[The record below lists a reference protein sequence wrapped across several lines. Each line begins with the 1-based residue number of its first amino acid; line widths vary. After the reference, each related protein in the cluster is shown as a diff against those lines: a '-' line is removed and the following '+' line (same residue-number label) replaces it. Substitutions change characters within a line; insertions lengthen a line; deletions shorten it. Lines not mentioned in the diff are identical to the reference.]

1 MSMIDAFGL
10 TIDVKNMKVTYHP
23 DDLRY
28 GKIIIMSDADVDG
41 AHIKNLFY
49 TFIWNFCP
57 ELIIDGY
64 VYAGVPPLYKV
75 TMGGKY
81 YYLKNDAALEEFKA
95 KHPGKKIQV
104 NRLKGLGEMEI
115 IEYALI
121 HSKFN
126 LLLDKH
132 RIVKITGRLIVRN
145 INSLLKCDKWHLYP
159 YKSIVCHVNSDLTFA
174 DSRIFISLGSFMNLL
189 VKQKKYLNDT
199 KGIYFE
205 HLLCQQIKQQKTF
218 TFFPFITEPHFE
230 GISGSTG
237 IKYEKPNTSLLYK
250 LRYLNFQMGVQ
261 KQIFCENDSC
271 SKRLL
276 FRVICMVITY
286 MSSLLIKIL
295 QYKTKELA

>member
-1 MSMIDAFGL
+1 MDDIILL
-10 TIDVKNMKVTYHP
+10 TACINPGGMPFTVV
-23 DDLRY
+23 
-28 GKIIIMSDADVDG
+28 SDATQRLNQYLLALQFYLQNTTCPIVFVDNSNMDKTPFLEYESQYG
-41 AHIKNLFY
+41 SRLEILSF
-49 TFIWNFCP
+49 
-57 ELIIDGY
+57 DGN
-64 VYAGVPPLYKV
+64 KV
-75 TMGGKY
+75 KTQG
-81 YYLKNDAALEEFKA
+81 
-95 KHPGKKIQV
+95 
-104 NRLKGLGEMEI
+104 KGLGEMEI

>member
-1 MSMIDAFGL
+1 MDDIILL
-10 TIDVKNMKVTYHP
+10 TACINPGGMPFTVV
-23 DDLRY
+23 
-28 GKIIIMSDADVDG
+28 SDATQRLNQYLLALQFYLQNTSCPIVFVDNSNMDKTPFLEYESQYG
-41 AHIKNLFY
+41 SRLEILSF
-49 TFIWNFCP
+49 
-57 ELIIDGY
+57 DGN
-64 VYAGVPPLYKV
+64 KV
-75 TMGGKY
+75 KTQG
-81 YYLKNDAALEEFKA
+81 
-95 KHPGKKIQV
+95 
-104 NRLKGLGEMEI
+104 KGLGEMEI

-205 HLLCQQIKQQKTF
+205 HLLCQQIK
-218 TFFPFITEPHFE
+218 H
-230 GISGSTG
+230 
-237 IKYEKPNTSLLYK
+237 EKPNTSLLYK

>member
-1 MSMIDAFGL
+1 MDDIILL
-10 TIDVKNMKVTYHP
+10 TACINPGGMPFTVV
-23 DDLRY
+23 
-28 GKIIIMSDADVDG
+28 SDATQRLNQYLLALQFYLQNTSCPIVFVDNSNMDKTPFLEYESQYG
-41 AHIKNLFY
+41 SRLEILSF
-49 TFIWNFCP
+49 
-57 ELIIDGY
+57 DGN
-64 VYAGVPPLYKV
+64 KV
-75 TMGGKY
+75 KTQGKG
-81 YYLKNDAALEEFKA
+81 F
-95 KHPGKKIQV
+95 
-104 NRLKGLGEMEI
+104 GEMEI

-205 HLLCQQIKQQKTF
+205 HLLCQQIKQQKTY

>member
-1 MSMIDAFGL
+1 MDDIILL
-10 TIDVKNMKVTYHP
+10 TACVNPGGMPFTVV
-23 DDLRY
+23 
-28 GKIIIMSDADVDG
+28 SDAKQRLNQYLLALQFYLQNTSCPIVFVDNSNMDKTPFLEYESQYG
-41 AHIKNLFY
+41 SRLEILAF
-49 TFIWNFCP
+49 
-57 ELIIDGY
+57 DGN
-64 VYAGVPPLYKV
+64 KV
-75 TMGGKY
+75 KTQG
-81 YYLKNDAALEEFKA
+81 
-95 KHPGKKIQV
+95 
-104 NRLKGLGEMEI
+104 KGLGEMEI
-115 IEYALI
+115 IEYALM

-126 LLLDKH
+126 LLLDKY

-159 YKSIVCHVNSDLTFA
+159 YKSIVCHINSDLTFA
-174 DSRIFISLGSFMNLL
+174 DSRIFISLGSFMYLL

-295 QYKTKELA
+295 QYKTTEEA

>member
-1 MSMIDAFGL
+1 MDDIILL
-10 TIDVKNMKVTYHP
+10 TACINPGGMPFTVV
-23 DDLRY
+23 
-28 GKIIIMSDADVDG
+28 SDATQRLNQYLLALQFYLQNTSCPIVFVDNSNMDKTPFLEYETQYG
-41 AHIKNLFY
+41 SRLEILSF
-49 TFIWNFCP
+49 
-57 ELIIDGY
+57 DGN
-64 VYAGVPPLYKV
+64 KV
-75 TMGGKY
+75 KTQG
-81 YYLKNDAALEEFKA
+81 
-95 KHPGKKIQV
+95 
-104 NRLKGLGEMEI
+104 KGLGEMEI
-115 IEYALI
+115 IEYALM

-126 LLLDKH
+126 LLLDKY

-174 DSRIFISLGSFMNLL
+174 DSRIFISLGSFMYLL

-295 QYKTKELA
+295 QYKTKEVA

>member
-1 MSMIDAFGL
+1 MDDIILL
-10 TIDVKNMKVTYHP
+10 TACINPGGMPFTVV
-23 DDLRY
+23 
-28 GKIIIMSDADVDG
+28 SDATQRLNQYLLALQFYLQNTSCPIVFVDNSNMDKTPFLEYESQYG
-41 AHIKNLFY
+41 SRLEILSF
-49 TFIWNFCP
+49 
-57 ELIIDGY
+57 DGN
-64 VYAGVPPLYKV
+64 KV
-75 TMGGKY
+75 KTQG
-81 YYLKNDAALEEFKA
+81 
-95 KHPGKKIQV
+95 
-104 NRLKGLGEMEI
+104 KGLGEMEI

-218 TFFPFITEPHFE
+218 TFFPFIMEPHFE

>member
-1 MSMIDAFGL
+1 MDNIILL
-10 TIDVKNMKVTYHP
+10 TACINPGGMPFTVV
-23 DDLRY
+23 
-28 GKIIIMSDADVDG
+28 SDATQRLNQYLLALQFYLQNTSCPIVFVDNSNMDKTPFLEYESQYG
-41 AHIKNLFY
+41 SRLEILSF
-49 TFIWNFCP
+49 
-57 ELIIDGY
+57 DGN
-64 VYAGVPPLYKV
+64 KV
-75 TMGGKY
+75 KTQG
-81 YYLKNDAALEEFKA
+81 E
-95 KHPGKKIQV
+95 
-104 NRLKGLGEMEI
+104 GLGEMEI

>member
-1 MSMIDAFGL
+1 MDDIILL
-10 TIDVKNMKVTYHP
+10 TACINPGGMPFTVV
-23 DDLRY
+23 
-28 GKIIIMSDADVDG
+28 SDATQRLNQYLLALQFYLQNTSCPIVFVDNSNMDKTPFLEYESQYG
-41 AHIKNLFY
+41 SRLEILSF
-49 TFIWNFCP
+49 
-57 ELIIDGY
+57 DGN
-64 VYAGVPPLYKV
+64 KV
-75 TMGGKY
+75 KTQG
-81 YYLKNDAALEEFKA
+81 
-95 KHPGKKIQV
+95 
-104 NRLKGLGEMEI
+104 KGLGEMEI

-295 QYKTKELA
+295 QYKTKELT

>member
-1 MSMIDAFGL
+1 MDDIILL
-10 TIDVKNMKVTYHP
+10 TACVNPGGMPFTVV
-23 DDLRY
+23 
-28 GKIIIMSDADVDG
+28 SDATQRLNQYLLALQFYLQNTSCPIVFVDNSNMDKTPFLEYESQYG
-41 AHIKNLFY
+41 SRLEILAF
-49 TFIWNFCP
+49 
-57 ELIIDGY
+57 DGN
-64 VYAGVPPLYKV
+64 KV
-75 TMGGKY
+75 KTQG
-81 YYLKNDAALEEFKA
+81 
-95 KHPGKKIQV
+95 
-104 NRLKGLGEMEI
+104 KGLGEMEI
-115 IEYALI
+115 IEYALM

-295 QYKTKELA
+295 QYKTKEEA

>member
-1 MSMIDAFGL
+1 MDDIILL
-10 TIDVKNMKVTYHP
+10 TACINPGGMPFTVV
-23 DDLRY
+23 
-28 GKIIIMSDADVDG
+28 SDAKQRLNQYLLALQFYLQNTSCPIVFVDNSNMDKTPFLEYESQYG
-41 AHIKNLFY
+41 SRLEILSF
-49 TFIWNFCP
+49 
-57 ELIIDGY
+57 DGN
-64 VYAGVPPLYKV
+64 KV
-75 TMGGKY
+75 KTQG
-81 YYLKNDAALEEFKA
+81 
-95 KHPGKKIQV
+95 
-104 NRLKGLGEMEI
+104 KGLGEMEI

>member
-1 MSMIDAFGL
+1 MDDIILL
-10 TIDVKNMKVTYHP
+10 TACINPGGMPFTVV
-23 DDLRY
+23 
-28 GKIIIMSDADVDG
+28 SDATQRLNQYLLALQFYLQNTSCPIVFVDNSNMDKTPFLEYESQYG
-41 AHIKNLFY
+41 SRLEILSF
-49 TFIWNFCP
+49 
-57 ELIIDGY
+57 DGN
-64 VYAGVPPLYKV
+64 KV
-75 TMGGKY
+75 KTQG
-81 YYLKNDAALEEFKA
+81 
-95 KHPGKKIQV
+95 
-104 NRLKGLGEMEI
+104 KGLGEMEI

-145 INSLLKCDKWHLYP
+145 INSLLKCDKWHIYP

>member
-1 MSMIDAFGL
+1 MDDIILL
-10 TIDVKNMKVTYHP
+10 TACVNPGGMPFTVV
-23 DDLRY
+23 
-28 GKIIIMSDADVDG
+28 SDATQRLNQYLLALQFYLQNTSCPIVFVDNSNMDKTPFLEYESQYG
-41 AHIKNLFY
+41 SRLEILSF
-49 TFIWNFCP
+49 
-57 ELIIDGY
+57 DGN
-64 VYAGVPPLYKV
+64 KV
-75 TMGGKY
+75 KTQG
-81 YYLKNDAALEEFKA
+81 
-95 KHPGKKIQV
+95 
-104 NRLKGLGEMEI
+104 KGLGEMEI

-145 INSLLKCDKWHLYP
+145 INSLLKCYKWHLYP

-295 QYKTKELA
+295 QYKTKEEA

>member
-1 MSMIDAFGL
+1 MDDIILL
-10 TIDVKNMKVTYHP
+10 TACINPGGMPFTVV
-23 DDLRY
+23 
-28 GKIIIMSDADVDG
+28 SDATQRLNQYLLALQFYLQNTSCPIVFVDNSNMDKTPFLEYESQYG
-41 AHIKNLFY
+41 SRLEILSF
-49 TFIWNFCP
+49 
-57 ELIIDGY
+57 DGN
-64 VYAGVPPLYKV
+64 KV
-75 TMGGKY
+75 KTQG
-81 YYLKNDAALEEFKA
+81 
-95 KHPGKKIQV
+95 
-104 NRLKGLGEMEI
+104 KGLGEMEI

-189 VKQKKYLNDT
+189 VKQRKYLNDT

>member
-1 MSMIDAFGL
+1 MDEIILL
-10 TIDVKNMKVTYHP
+10 TACINPGGMPFTVV
-23 DDLRY
+23 
-28 GKIIIMSDADVDG
+28 SDATQRLNQYLLALQFYLQNTSCPIVFVDNSNMDKTPFLEYESQYG
-41 AHIKNLFY
+41 SRLEILSF
-49 TFIWNFCP
+49 
-57 ELIIDGY
+57 DGN
-64 VYAGVPPLYKV
+64 KV
-75 TMGGKY
+75 KTQG
-81 YYLKNDAALEEFKA
+81 
-95 KHPGKKIQV
+95 
-104 NRLKGLGEMEI
+104 KGLGEMEI

>member
-1 MSMIDAFGL
+1 MDDIILL
-10 TIDVKNMKVTYHP
+10 TACINPGGMPFTVV
-23 DDLRY
+23 
-28 GKIIIMSDADVDG
+28 SDATQRLNQYLLALQFYLQNTSCPIVFVDNSNMDKTPFLEYESQYG
-41 AHIKNLFY
+41 SRLEILSF
-49 TFIWNFCP
+49 
-57 ELIIDGY
+57 DGN
-64 VYAGVPPLYKV
+64 KV
-75 TMGGKY
+75 KTQG
-81 YYLKNDAALEEFKA
+81 
-95 KHPGKKIQV
+95 
-104 NRLKGLGEMEI
+104 KGLGEMEI

-145 INSLLKCDKWHLYP
+145 INSLLKCDKLHLYP

>member
-1 MSMIDAFGL
+1 MDDIILL
-10 TIDVKNMKVTYHP
+10 TACINPGGMPFTVV
-23 DDLRY
+23 
-28 GKIIIMSDADVDG
+28 SDATQRLNQYLLALQFYLQNTSYPIVFVDNPNMDKSPFLEYESQYG
-41 AHIKNLFY
+41 SRLEILSF
-49 TFIWNFCP
+49 
-57 ELIIDGY
+57 DGN
-64 VYAGVPPLYKV
+64 KV
-75 TMGGKY
+75 KTQG
-81 YYLKNDAALEEFKA
+81 
-95 KHPGKKIQV
+95 
-104 NRLKGLGEMEI
+104 KGLGEMEI

>member
-1 MSMIDAFGL
+1 MDDIILL
-10 TIDVKNMKVTYHP
+10 TACINPGGMPFTVV
-23 DDLRY
+23 
-28 GKIIIMSDADVDG
+28 SDATQRLNQYLLALQFYLQNTSCPIVFVDNSNMDKTPFLEYESQYG
-41 AHIKNLFY
+41 SRLEILSF
-49 TFIWNFCP
+49 
-57 ELIIDGY
+57 DGN
-64 VYAGVPPLYKV
+64 KV
-75 TMGGKY
+75 KTQG
-81 YYLKNDAALEEFKA
+81 
-95 KHPGKKIQV
+95 
-104 NRLKGLGEMEI
+104 KGLGEMEI

-237 IKYEKPNTSLLYK
+237 IRYEKPNTSLLYK

>member
-1 MSMIDAFGL
+1 MDDIILL
-10 TIDVKNMKVTYHP
+10 TACINPGGMPFTVV
-23 DDLRY
+23 
-28 GKIIIMSDADVDG
+28 SDATQRLNQYLLALQFYLQNTSCPIVFVDNSNMDKTPFLEYESQYG
-41 AHIKNLFY
+41 SRLEILSF
-49 TFIWNFCP
+49 
-57 ELIIDGY
+57 DGN
-64 VYAGVPPLYKV
+64 KV
-75 TMGGKY
+75 KTQG
-81 YYLKNDAALEEFKA
+81 
-95 KHPGKKIQV
+95 
-104 NRLKGLGEMEI
+104 KGLGEMEI

-295 QYKTKELA
+295 QYKTKKLA

>member
-1 MSMIDAFGL
+1 MDDIILL
-10 TIDVKNMKVTYHP
+10 TACINPGGMPFTVV
-23 DDLRY
+23 
-28 GKIIIMSDADVDG
+28 SDATQRLNQYLLALQFYLQNTSCPIVFVDNSNMDKTPFLEYESQYG
-41 AHIKNLFY
+41 SRLEILSF
-49 TFIWNFCP
+49 
-57 ELIIDGY
+57 DGN
-64 VYAGVPPLYKV
+64 KV
-75 TMGGKY
+75 KTQG
-81 YYLKNDAALEEFKA
+81 
-95 KHPGKKIQV
+95 
-104 NRLKGLGEMEI
+104 KGLGEMEI

-174 DSRIFISLGSFMNLL
+174 DSRIFISLGSFMYLL

-295 QYKTKELA
+295 QYKTKEEA

>member
-1 MSMIDAFGL
+1 MDDIILL
-10 TIDVKNMKVTYHP
+10 TACINPGGMPFTVV
-23 DDLRY
+23 
-28 GKIIIMSDADVDG
+28 SDATQRLNQYLLALQFYLQNTSCPIVFVDNSNMDKTPFLEYESQYG
-41 AHIKNLFY
+41 SRLEILSF
-49 TFIWNFCP
+49 
-57 ELIIDGY
+57 DGN
-64 VYAGVPPLYKV
+64 KV
-75 TMGGKY
+75 KTQG
-81 YYLKNDAALEEFKA
+81 
-95 KHPGKKIQV
+95 
-104 NRLKGLGEMEI
+104 KGLGEMEI
-115 IEYALI
+115 IEYALM

-174 DSRIFISLGSFMNLL
+174 DSRIFISLGSFMYLL

-295 QYKTKELA
+295 QYKTKEEA

>member
-1 MSMIDAFGL
+1 MDDIILL
-10 TIDVKNMKVTYHP
+10 TACVNPGGMPYTVV
-23 DDLRY
+23 
-28 GKIIIMSDADVDG
+28 SDATQRLNQYLLALQFYLQNTSCPIVFVDNSNMDKTPFLEYESQYG
-41 AHIKNLFY
+41 SRLEILAF
-49 TFIWNFCP
+49 
-57 ELIIDGY
+57 DGN
-64 VYAGVPPLYKV
+64 KV
-75 TMGGKY
+75 KTQG
-81 YYLKNDAALEEFKA
+81 
-95 KHPGKKIQV
+95 
-104 NRLKGLGEMEI
+104 KGLGEMEI
-115 IEYALI
+115 IEYALM

-126 LLLDKH
+126 LLLDKY

-295 QYKTKELA
+295 QYKTKEEA

>member
-1 MSMIDAFGL
+1 MDDIILL
-10 TIDVKNMKVTYHP
+10 TACVNPGGMPFTVV
-23 DDLRY
+23 
-28 GKIIIMSDADVDG
+28 SDATQRLNQYLLALQFYLQNTSCPIVFVDNSNMDKTPFLEYESQYG
-41 AHIKNLFY
+41 SRLEILSF
-49 TFIWNFCP
+49 
-57 ELIIDGY
+57 DGN
-64 VYAGVPPLYKV
+64 KV
-75 TMGGKY
+75 KTQGKG
-81 YYLKNDAALEEFKA
+81 F
-95 KHPGKKIQV
+95 
-104 NRLKGLGEMEI
+104 GEMEI

-159 YKSIVCHVNSDLTFA
+159 YKSIVCHINSDLTFA
-174 DSRIFISLGSFMNLL
+174 DSRVLISLGSFMNLL
-189 VKQKKYLNDT
+189 VKQKKHLNDT

-295 QYKTKELA
+295 QYKTKEVV

>member
-1 MSMIDAFGL
+1 MDDIILL
-10 TIDVKNMKVTYHP
+10 TACINPGGMPFTVV
-23 DDLRY
+23 
-28 GKIIIMSDADVDG
+28 SDATQRLNQYLLALQFYLQNTSCPIVFVDNSNMDKTPFLEYESQYG
-41 AHIKNLFY
+41 SRLEILLF
-49 TFIWNFCP
+49 
-57 ELIIDGY
+57 DGN
-64 VYAGVPPLYKV
+64 KV
-75 TMGGKY
+75 KTQG
-81 YYLKNDAALEEFKA
+81 
-95 KHPGKKIQV
+95 
-104 NRLKGLGEMEI
+104 KGLGEMEI

-121 HSKFN
+121 HSKFD

>member
-1 MSMIDAFGL
+1 MDDIILL
-10 TIDVKNMKVTYHP
+10 TACINPGGMPFTVV
-23 DDLRY
+23 
-28 GKIIIMSDADVDG
+28 SDATQRLNQYLLALQFYLQNTSCPIVFVDNSNMDKTPFLEYESQYG
-41 AHIKNLFY
+41 SRLEILSF
-49 TFIWNFCP
+49 
-57 ELIIDGY
+57 DGN
-64 VYAGVPPLYKV
+64 KV
-75 TMGGKY
+75 KTQG
-81 YYLKNDAALEEFKA
+81 
-95 KHPGKKIQV
+95 
-104 NRLKGLGEMEI
+104 KGLGEMEI

-145 INSLLKCDKWHLYP
+145 INSLLKCDKLHLYP

-295 QYKTKELA
+295 QYKTKELT

>member
-1 MSMIDAFGL
+1 MDDIILL
-10 TIDVKNMKVTYHP
+10 TACINPGGMPFTVV
-23 DDLRY
+23 
-28 GKIIIMSDADVDG
+28 SDATQRLNQYLLALQFYLQNTSCPIVFVDNSNMDKTPFLEYESQYG
-41 AHIKNLFY
+41 SRLEILSF
-49 TFIWNFCP
+49 
-57 ELIIDGY
+57 DGN
-64 VYAGVPPLYKV
+64 KV
-75 TMGGKY
+75 KTQG
-81 YYLKNDAALEEFKA
+81 
-95 KHPGKKIQV
+95 
-104 NRLKGLGEMEI
+104 KGLGEMEI

-295 QYKTKELA
+295 QYKTKEVA

>member
-1 MSMIDAFGL
+1 MDDIILL
-10 TIDVKNMKVTYHP
+10 TACINPGGMPFTVV
-23 DDLRY
+23 
-28 GKIIIMSDADVDG
+28 SDATQRLNQYLLALQFYLQNTSCPIVFVDNSNMDKTPFLEYESQYG
-41 AHIKNLFY
+41 SRLEILSF
-49 TFIWNFCP
+49 
-57 ELIIDGY
+57 DGN
-64 VYAGVPPLYKV
+64 KV
-75 TMGGKY
+75 KTQG
-81 YYLKNDAALEEFKA
+81 
-95 KHPGKKIQV
+95 
-104 NRLKGLGEMEI
+104 KGLGEMEI

-237 IKYEKPNTSLLYK
+237 MKYEKPNTSLLYK

>member
-1 MSMIDAFGL
+1 MDDIILL
-10 TIDVKNMKVTYHP
+10 TACINPGGMPFTVV
-23 DDLRY
+23 
-28 GKIIIMSDADVDG
+28 SDATQRLNQYLLALQFYLQNTSCPIVFVDNSNMDKTPFLEYESQYG
-41 AHIKNLFY
+41 SRLEILSF
-49 TFIWNFCP
+49 
-57 ELIIDGY
+57 DGN
-64 VYAGVPPLYKV
+64 KV
-75 TMGGKY
+75 KTQG
-81 YYLKNDAALEEFKA
+81 
-95 KHPGKKIQV
+95 
-104 NRLKGLGEMEI
+104 KGLGEMEI

-286 MSSLLIKIL
+286 MSSLLIEIL

>member
-1 MSMIDAFGL
+1 MDDIILL
-10 TIDVKNMKVTYHP
+10 TACVNPGGMPFTVV
-23 DDLRY
+23 
-28 GKIIIMSDADVDG
+28 SDATQRLNQYLLALQFYLQNTSCPIVFVDNSNMDKTPFLEYESQYG
-41 AHIKNLFY
+41 SRLEILSF
-49 TFIWNFCP
+49 
-57 ELIIDGY
+57 DGN
-64 VYAGVPPLYKV
+64 KV
-75 TMGGKY
+75 KTQG
-81 YYLKNDAALEEFKA
+81 
-95 KHPGKKIQV
+95 
-104 NRLKGLGEMEI
+104 KGLGEMEI

-145 INSLLKCDKWHLYP
+145 INSLLKCYKWHLYP

>member
-1 MSMIDAFGL
+1 MDDIILL
-10 TIDVKNMKVTYHP
+10 TACVNPGGMPFTVV
-23 DDLRY
+23 
-28 GKIIIMSDADVDG
+28 SDAKQRLNQYLLALQFYLQNTSCPIVFVDNSNMDKTPFLEYESQYG
-41 AHIKNLFY
+41 SRLEILAF
-49 TFIWNFCP
+49 
-57 ELIIDGY
+57 DGN
-64 VYAGVPPLYKV
+64 KV
-75 TMGGKY
+75 KTQG
-81 YYLKNDAALEEFKA
+81 
-95 KHPGKKIQV
+95 
-104 NRLKGLGEMEI
+104 KGLGEMEI

-159 YKSIVCHVNSDLTFA
+159 YKSIVCHINSDLTFA

-295 QYKTKELA
+295 QYKTKEEA

>member
-1 MSMIDAFGL
+1 MDDIILL
-10 TIDVKNMKVTYHP
+10 TACINPGGMPFTVV
-23 DDLRY
+23 
-28 GKIIIMSDADVDG
+28 SDATQRLNQYLLALQFYLQNTSCPIVFVDNSNMDKTPFLEYESQYG
-41 AHIKNLFY
+41 SRLEILSF
-49 TFIWNFCP
+49 
-57 ELIIDGY
+57 DGN
-64 VYAGVPPLYKV
+64 KV
-75 TMGGKY
+75 KTQG
-81 YYLKNDAALEEFKA
+81 
-95 KHPGKKIQV
+95 
-104 NRLKGLGEMEI
+104 KGLGEMEI

-145 INSLLKCDKWHLYP
+145 INSLLKCDKLHLYP

-261 KQIFCENDSC
+261 KQICCENDSC

-295 QYKTKELA
+295 QYKTKEVAWIFMHKRHKEG

>member
-1 MSMIDAFGL
+1 MDDIILL
-10 TIDVKNMKVTYHP
+10 TACINPGGMPFTVV
-23 DDLRY
+23 
-28 GKIIIMSDADVDG
+28 SDATQRLNQYLLALQFYLQNTSCPIVFVDNSNMDKTPFLEYESQYG
-41 AHIKNLFY
+41 SRLEILSF
-49 TFIWNFCP
+49 
-57 ELIIDGY
+57 DGN
-64 VYAGVPPLYKV
+64 KV
-75 TMGGKY
+75 KTQG
-81 YYLKNDAALEEFKA
+81 
-95 KHPGKKIQV
+95 
-104 NRLKGLGEMEI
+104 KGLGEMEI

-174 DSRIFISLGSFMNLL
+174 DSRIFISLGSFMYLL

>member
-1 MSMIDAFGL
+1 MDDIILL
-10 TIDVKNMKVTYHP
+10 TACINPGGMPFTVV
-23 DDLRY
+23 
-28 GKIIIMSDADVDG
+28 SDATQRLNQYLLALQFYLQNTSCPIVFVDNSNMDKTPFLEYESQYG
-41 AHIKNLFY
+41 SRLEILSF
-49 TFIWNFCP
+49 
-57 ELIIDGY
+57 DGN
-64 VYAGVPPLYKV
+64 KV
-75 TMGGKY
+75 KTQG
-81 YYLKNDAALEEFKA
+81 
-95 KHPGKKIQV
+95 
-104 NRLKGLGEMEI
+104 KGLGEMEI

-286 MSSLLIKIL
+286 MSSLVIKIL
-295 QYKTKELA
+295 QYKTKEVV

>member
-1 MSMIDAFGL
+1 MDDIILL
-10 TIDVKNMKVTYHP
+10 TACINPGGMLFTVVSDDTQRLNQYLLALQFYLQNTSCPIVFVDNSNMDKTPFLEYESQYGSRLEILSFDGNKVKTQ
-23 DDLRY
+23 
-28 GKIIIMSDADVDG
+28 GKG
-41 AHIKNLFY
+41 F
-49 TFIWNFCP
+49 
-57 ELIIDGY
+57 
-64 VYAGVPPLYKV
+64 
-75 TMGGKY
+75 
-81 YYLKNDAALEEFKA
+81 
-95 KHPGKKIQV
+95 
-104 NRLKGLGEMEI
+104 GEMEI

>member
-1 MSMIDAFGL
+1 MDDIILL
-10 TIDVKNMKVTYHP
+10 TACVNPGGMPFTVV
-23 DDLRY
+23 
-28 GKIIIMSDADVDG
+28 SDAKQRLNQYLLALQFYLQNTSCPIVFVDNSNMDKTPFLEYESQYG
-41 AHIKNLFY
+41 SRLEILAF
-49 TFIWNFCP
+49 
-57 ELIIDGY
+57 DGN
-64 VYAGVPPLYKV
+64 KV
-75 TMGGKY
+75 KTQG
-81 YYLKNDAALEEFKA
+81 
-95 KHPGKKIQV
+95 
-104 NRLKGLGEMEI
+104 KGLGEMEI
-115 IEYALI
+115 IEYALM

-126 LLLDKH
+126 LLLDKY

-159 YKSIVCHVNSDLTFA
+159 YKSIVCHINSDLTFA
-174 DSRIFISLGSFMNLL
+174 DSRIFISLGSFMYLL

-295 QYKTKELA
+295 QYKTKEEA

>member
-1 MSMIDAFGL
+1 MDDIILL
-10 TIDVKNMKVTYHP
+10 TACINPGGMPFTVV
-23 DDLRY
+23 
-28 GKIIIMSDADVDG
+28 SDATQRLNQYLLALQFYLQNTSCPIVFVDNSNMDKTPFLEYESQYG
-41 AHIKNLFY
+41 SRLEILSF
-49 TFIWNFCP
+49 
-57 ELIIDGY
+57 DGN
-64 VYAGVPPLYKV
+64 KV
-75 TMGGKY
+75 KTQG
-81 YYLKNDAALEEFKA
+81 
-95 KHPGKKIQV
+95 
-104 NRLKGLGEMEI
+104 KGLGEMEI

-218 TFFPFITEPHFE
+218 TFFPFIMEPHFE

-271 SKRLL
+271 PKRLL

>member
-1 MSMIDAFGL
+1 MDDIILL
-10 TIDVKNMKVTYHP
+10 TACINPGGMPFTVV
-23 DDLRY
+23 
-28 GKIIIMSDADVDG
+28 SDATQRLNQYLLALQFYLQNTSCPIVFVDNSNMDKTPFLEYESQYG
-41 AHIKNLFY
+41 SRLEILSF
-49 TFIWNFCP
+49 
-57 ELIIDGY
+57 DGN
-64 VYAGVPPLYKV
+64 KV
-75 TMGGKY
+75 KTQG
-81 YYLKNDAALEEFKA
+81 
-95 KHPGKKIQV
+95 
-104 NRLKGLGEMEI
+104 KGLGEMEI

-126 LLLDKH
+126 LLLDKY

-174 DSRIFISLGSFMNLL
+174 DSRIFISLGSFMYLL

>member
-1 MSMIDAFGL
+1 MDDIILL
-10 TIDVKNMKVTYHP
+10 TACINPGGMPFTVV
-23 DDLRY
+23 
-28 GKIIIMSDADVDG
+28 SDATQRLNQYLLALQFYLQNTSCPIVFVDNSNMDKTPFLEYESQYG
-41 AHIKNLFY
+41 SRLEILSF
-49 TFIWNFCP
+49 
-57 ELIIDGY
+57 DGN
-64 VYAGVPPLYKV
+64 KV
-75 TMGGKY
+75 KTQGKG
-81 YYLKNDAALEEFKA
+81 F
-95 KHPGKKIQV
+95 
-104 NRLKGLGEMEI
+104 GEMEI

-295 QYKTKELA
+295 QYKTKELT

>member
-1 MSMIDAFGL
+1 MDDIILL
-10 TIDVKNMKVTYHP
+10 TACINPGGMPFTVV
-23 DDLRY
+23 
-28 GKIIIMSDADVDG
+28 SDATQRLNQYLLALQFYLQNTSCPIVFVDNSNMDKTPFLEYESQYG
-41 AHIKNLFY
+41 SRLEILSF
-49 TFIWNFCP
+49 
-57 ELIIDGY
+57 DGN
-64 VYAGVPPLYKV
+64 KV
-75 TMGGKY
+75 KTQG
-81 YYLKNDAALEEFKA
+81 
-95 KHPGKKIQV
+95 
-104 NRLKGLGEMEI
+104 KGLGEMEI

-286 MSSLLIKIL
+286 MSSLLMKIL

>member
-1 MSMIDAFGL
+1 MDDIILL
-10 TIDVKNMKVTYHP
+10 TACVNPGGMPYTVV
-23 DDLRY
+23 
-28 GKIIIMSDADVDG
+28 SDAKQRLNQYLLALQFYLQNTSCPIVFVDNSNMDKTPFLEYESQYG
-41 AHIKNLFY
+41 SRLEILAF
-49 TFIWNFCP
+49 
-57 ELIIDGY
+57 DGN
-64 VYAGVPPLYKV
+64 KV
-75 TMGGKY
+75 KTQG
-81 YYLKNDAALEEFKA
+81 
-95 KHPGKKIQV
+95 
-104 NRLKGLGEMEI
+104 KGLGEMEI
-115 IEYALI
+115 IEYALM

-126 LLLDKH
+126 LLLDKY

-159 YKSIVCHVNSDLTFA
+159 YKSIVCHINSDLTFA
-174 DSRIFISLGSFMNLL
+174 DSRIFISLGSFMYLL

-295 QYKTKELA
+295 QYKTKEEA

>member
-1 MSMIDAFGL
+1 MDDIILL
-10 TIDVKNMKVTYHP
+10 TACINPGGMPFTVV
-23 DDLRY
+23 
-28 GKIIIMSDADVDG
+28 SDATQRLNQYLLALQFYLQNTSCPIVFVDNSNMDKTPFLEYESQYG
-41 AHIKNLFY
+41 SRLEILSF
-49 TFIWNFCP
+49 
-57 ELIIDGY
+57 DGN
-64 VYAGVPPLYKV
+64 KV
-75 TMGGKY
+75 KTQG
-81 YYLKNDAALEEFKA
+81 
-95 KHPGKKIQV
+95 
-104 NRLKGLGEMEI
+104 KGLGEMEI

-261 KQIFCENDSC
+261 KQIFCEDDSC

-286 MSSLLIKIL
+286 MSSLVIKIL
-295 QYKTKELA
+295 QYKTKEVV